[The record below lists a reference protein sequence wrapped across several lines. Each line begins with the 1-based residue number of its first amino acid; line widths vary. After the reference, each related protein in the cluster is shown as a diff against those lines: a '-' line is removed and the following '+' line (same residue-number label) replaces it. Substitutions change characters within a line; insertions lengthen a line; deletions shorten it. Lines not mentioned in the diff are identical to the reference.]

1 MKISVIDTGIG
12 IPKEKQSK
20 LFKLFGFT
28 NKNKNDT
35 MNQNGIGLGLV
46 ISELIVG
53 QFGGAVTFD
62 SEAGKG
68 STFTFTFKLKPLKE
82 IEDGGARYDSLGSQ
96 KSEEDEQAAAYLD
109 KANLVYEWK
118 PEQGNRED
126 VKYKFLMEDKSE
138 FIGQPKKIL
147 VVDD

>member
-1 MKISVIDTGIG
+1 MIDTGIG

-53 QFGGAVTFD
+53 QFGGAVTFE

-68 STFTFTFKLKPLKE
+68 STFTFTFKLKPVQE
-82 IEDGGARYDSLGSQ
+82 IEDDGDRYDTPR
-96 KSEEDEQAAAYLD
+96 KDKEEEQVARYLD
-109 KANLVYEWK
+109 KAHIVYEWK
-118 PEQGNRED
+118 PEQGNKED
-126 VKYKFLMEDKSE
+126 IKYKFSMEDK
-138 FIGQPKKIL
+138 
-147 VVDD
+147 